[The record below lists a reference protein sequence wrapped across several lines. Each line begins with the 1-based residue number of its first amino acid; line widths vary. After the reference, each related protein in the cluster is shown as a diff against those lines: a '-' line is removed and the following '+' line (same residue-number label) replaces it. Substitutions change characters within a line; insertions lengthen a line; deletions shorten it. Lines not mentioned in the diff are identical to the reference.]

1 MKVLVLDDHA
11 ANRRVVTTLTA
22 SWGCHASEA
31 ADAASALI
39 LLHQAAQDGDPFDIA
54 IVDKEMP
61 DANGEE
67 TAHQIAADP
76 RLRHT
81 RLLLMTPFGEQVS
94 TMRPRASW
102 LACISKPIIEA
113 RLHEALAEASG
124 RKAAAGPP
132 ASEHTL
138 VALRPG
144 TGNPDALI
152 LLAEDH
158 PVNQLVLLAML
169 GRLGLAGRA
178 VFDGAQAIQALQ
190 STQYDLVLMDCQMP
204 EMDGYE
210 ATRRIR
216 NPATGTL
223 NPRVPIVAVTAN
235 AMPGDREKCLRC
247 GMDDYL
253 AKPIEPD
260 ALAQV
265 LATWLSRPKLMETCS
280 PVKKAAPS
288 AADSVFDRA
297 GLLKRL
303 AGNQGLAK
311 RLVKEF
317 LDDTPSQLCILR
329 KQLEDGDATSARRQA
344 HKLKGA
350 AATLSAGALR
360 EAALQ
365 AEQAAMAGQ
374 LNRLA
379 EILPLMEGEFERV
392 KAAMQH
398 SAS

>member
-1 MKVLVLDDHA
+1 
-11 ANRRVVTTLTA
+11 
-22 SWGCHASEA
+22 
-31 ADAASALI
+31 
-39 LLHQAAQDGDPFDIA
+39 
-54 IVDKEMP
+54 
-61 DANGEE
+61 
-67 TAHQIAADP
+67 
-76 RLRHT
+76 
-81 RLLLMTPFGEQVS
+81 
-94 TMRPRASW
+94 
-102 LACISKPIIEA
+102 
-113 RLHEALAEASG
+113 
-124 RKAAAGPP
+124 
-132 ASEHTL
+132 
-138 VALRPG
+138 
-144 TGNPDALI
+144 
-152 LLAEDH
+152 
-158 PVNQLVLLAML
+158 
-169 GRLGLAGRA
+169 
-178 VFDGAQAIQALQ
+178 
-190 STQYDLVLMDCQMP
+190 
-204 EMDGYE
+204 
-210 ATRRIR
+210 
-216 NPATGTL
+216 
-223 NPRVPIVAVTAN
+223 
-235 AMPGDREKCLRC
+235 MPGDREKCLRC